1 MASEGA
7 GGAAVASEVLG
18 AGEAGDDDEMSDTA
32 PLFPGASAGGGA
44 GPAVAA
50 GAGAGGGA
58 VPDDPAGAGA
68 GPADPAGVGAAN
80 GAGAAGAGAG
90 GGAEDDDAIV
100 LDVNDFTTW
109 DPETFALVPF
119 DKILFPTDPYTS
131 ICSVRSY
138 MAVAMIMWYD
148 TDIRAAHSSVWDALR
163 FAWQASFHS
172 ALSAVGLEKWPT
184 TGPHAFNEQ
193 QCAWLTETLRC
204 LKKPALRRRV
214 AAGAGPLAP
223 AKAAPARKSS
233 LPKPAKPVVSAGKRA
248 RSSEPVMRASRLVF
262 LQYFVLFLLCHL

>member
-1 MASEGA
+1 
-7 GGAAVASEVLG
+7 
-18 AGEAGDDDEMSDTA
+18 
-32 PLFPGASAGGGA
+32 
-44 GPAVAA
+44 
-50 GAGAGGGA
+50 
-58 VPDDPAGAGA
+58 
-68 GPADPAGVGAAN
+68 
-80 GAGAAGAGAG
+80 
-90 GGAEDDDAIV
+90 
-100 LDVNDFTTW
+100 
-109 DPETFALVPF
+109 VPF

-138 MAVAMIMWYD
+138 LAVAMIMWYD
-148 TDIRAAHSSVWDALR
+148 TDIRAAHSSVWDALQ

-193 QCAWLTETLRC
+193 QCSWLTETLRC

-223 AKAAPARKSS
+223 ANAAPARKSS
-233 LPKPAKPVVSAGKRA
+233 SAKPAKPVVSAGKRG

-262 LQYFVLFLLCHL
+262 LQ